1 LRFCSVLLLS
11 LCTHV
16 TFVASAATAADRR
29 PGALPYASSAH
40 RAGPGGYGG
49 LKGRAPMR
57 SAGDVRDKD
66 KKQPYYYRYYSDTD
80 RSPRAC
86 RRYANRAIG
95 TKNANW
101 WTRYRACL
109 D

>member
-1 LRFCSVLLLS
+1 MPS
-11 LCTHV
+11 
-16 TFVASAATAADRR
+16 SAAERR
-29 PGALPYASSAH
+29 PGALPYASDAH

-49 LKGRAPMR
+49 LKSRRAPLPN
-57 SAGDVRDKD
+57 AGDVRNKD

-80 RSPRAC
+80 RSPASC
-86 RRYANRAIG
+86 RRYASRAIA

-109 D
+109 AD